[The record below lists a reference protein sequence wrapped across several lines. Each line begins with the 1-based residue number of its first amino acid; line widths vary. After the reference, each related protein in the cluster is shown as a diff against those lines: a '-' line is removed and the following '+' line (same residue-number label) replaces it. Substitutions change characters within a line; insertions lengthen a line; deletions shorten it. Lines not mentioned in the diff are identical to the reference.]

1 MAIDR
6 YTCSAALT
14 TTGIIHS
21 SYNAS
26 VRKSQQ
32 CPNGLMRK
40 RERQRETDRER
51 QTDRGGGRGG

>member
-21 SYNAS
+21 SYSAS

-40 RERQRETDRER
+40 RERQRETDR
-51 QTDRGGGRGG
+51 GGGRGG

>member
-1 MAIDR
+1 MDRWIDR
-6 YTCSAALT
+6 YTYSPALT

-40 RERQRETDRER
+40 RERQTEDEE
-51 QTDRGGGRGG
+51 GEGV